1 MKVDRSLVA
10 GQDNSRIPAAE
21 HRIVQASGA
30 GVQCE
35 GEVEVTEVETENFE
49 KAHGGGMFPSE
60 GKCE

>member
-1 MKVDRSLVA
+1 M
-10 GQDNSRIPAAE
+10 AE